1 MATDPTGPLKEL
13 LADRYRIDHEL
24 GRGGFATVYLV
35 WNPRLE
41 RSEALKVLAPGHQV
55 DEDFSRRFTQEVRLA
70 AALEHP
76 SIVKVYDFGET
87 GGIYWYSMQLVEGR
101 TLSGEVRERG
111 PLRERETARI
121 AIPLLEALEYSH
133 ARGIVHRDIK
143 PENIILDRDGR
154 PFLMDFGV
162 AKSAGSLV
170 KTQTGFLLGT
180 PAYVAPEQAQG
191 RKLDGRADLYAFGV
205 TLYKTVSGEY
215 PFEAG
220 DPLHAVILRLT
231 QPPRPLAAVLPAVD
245 ADFAAIVMCALEREP
260 DRRWASAR
268 EMRDALA
275 AYLAGRPAETT
286 ATRVLVPGT
295 IEAGVEPAPGSLP
308 FEAVAV
314 EPPPP
319 PPPPS
324 PAVRAA
330 SRTVVSARR
339 TPSRR
344 SSVLPLAAGVVLL
357 LIVVGVSGLA
367 FIRSTRKSAEEP
379 SMPRAATPGAVPQP
393 PPGPTAVPPAPTPVT
408 APTAAPASVPTAAP
422 EPTAT
427 TIRVIRPTRPPDPAP
442 PAPRKPVTLPERL
455 TPDPPFAGAPPG
467 GCSGAAVTVGF
478 AVDPDGNVVAPRL
491 FPSDAPPECGRF
503 VMDALSR
510 WKWRP
515 AVDAAGAPAFSARL
529 VVYVQLP

>member
-1 MATDPTGPLKEL
+1 MVTDPTGPLKEL

-24 GRGGFATVYLV
+24 GRGGFATVYQV

-143 PENIILDRDGR
+143 PENIILDRAGR

-191 RKLDGRADLYAFGV
+191 KKLDGRADLYAFGV
-205 TLYKTVSGEY
+205 TLYKTVSGAY
-215 PFEAG
+215 PFEAA

-231 QPPRPLAAVLPAVD
+231 QPPRPLGEVLRGVDPA
-245 ADFAAIVMCALEREP
+245 FAAIVMRALEREP
-260 DRRWASAR
+260 DRRWTSAR
-268 EMRDALA
+268 AMRDALA
-275 AYLAGRPAETT
+275 AYLAGQPAETA
-286 ATRVLVPGT
+286 ATRILAPGAF
-295 IEAGVEPAPGSLP
+295 EAGVEATPESLP
-308 FEAVAV
+308 LDAIVLDSV
-314 EPPPP
+314 TL

-324 PAVRAA
+324 PAVLAA
-330 SRTVVSARR
+330 ARTVVSARR
-339 TPSRR
+339 APSRR
-344 SSVLPLAAGVVLL
+344 SNALPLATGVVLL
-357 LIVVGVSGLA
+357 LVGLGISGLA
-367 FIRSTRKSAEEP
+367 FIWNTRKPAGSASAPLPAALSPGPRTSAEP
-379 SMPRAATPGAVPQP
+379 TAPPQAPVPTPNTSATP
-393 PPGPTAVPPAPTPVT
+393 TSTT
-408 APTAAPASVPTAAP
+408 AP

-442 PAPRKPVTLPERL
+442 PAPRKPVTVPERL
-455 TPDPPFAGAPPG
+455 TPDPPFAGTPPA

-478 AVDPDGNVVAPRL
+478 AVDPTGHVAAPRL
-491 FPSDAPPECGRF
+491 FPSDAAPECGRF
-503 VMDALSR
+503 VMDALPR

-515 AVDAAGAPAFSARL
+515 AVDAAGAPVLSARL

>member
-1 MATDPTGPLKEL
+1 MVTDPTGPLKEL
-13 LADRYRIDHEL
+13 LAGRYQIGQEL
-24 GRGGFATVYLV
+24 GRGGFATVYQV

-55 DEDFSRRFTQEVRLA
+55 DEDFSRRFTQEVRVA

-143 PENIILDRDGR
+143 PENIILDRAGR

-191 RKLDGRADLYAFGV
+191 KKLDGRADLYAFGV

-231 QPPRPLAAVLPAVD
+231 QPPRPLDEVRPGVD
-245 ADFAAIVMCALEREP
+245 AAFAEIVMRALEREP
-260 DRRWASAR
+260 DRRWPSAR
-268 EMRDALA
+268 AMRDALA
-275 AYLAGRPAETT
+275 AYLAGRPAETA
-286 ATRVLVPGT
+286 ATHILVAGAL
-295 IEAGVEPAPGSLP
+295 EAGIEPAPESLR
-308 FEAVAV
+308 FETIALDPAA
-314 EPPPP
+314 P

-324 PAVRAA
+324 PTLLAA
-330 SRTVVSARR
+330 ARTVVSVRR
-339 TPSRR
+339 TPSHR
-344 SSVLPLAAGVVLL
+344 SRILPLAAGVVLL
-357 LIVVGVSGLA
+357 LVVLGMSGLV
-367 FIRSTRKSAEEP
+367 FIRTTRKPAAAVFTPRPAAP
-379 SMPRAATPGAVPQP
+379 SVVPQAAP
-393 PPGPTAVPPAPTPVT
+393 QPTALSPASVSIPAPAPAPAPT
-408 APTAAPASVPTAAP
+408 SAP
-422 EPTAT
+422 EPTAM
-427 TIRVIRPTRPPDPAP
+427 RVIRPTRPPDPAP

-455 TPDPPFAGAPPG
+455 TPDPPFSGAPPA

-478 AVDPDGNVVAPRL
+478 AVDPDGNVVAPHL
-491 FPSDAPPECGRF
+491 FPSDASPECGRF
-503 VMDALSR
+503 VMDALPR

-515 AVDAAGAPAFSARL
+515 AVDAAGAPVVSARL